1 MPSWQTRYYRQK
13 SIFQVKQNKYDN
25 NYIITSLPFARRLF
39 NRQGEITSLELRLKA
54 GEDIDKVKGEIE
66 HIVGNQTCG
75 KRPLRTTG
83 GYIQHYAHRET
94 LCIRISHFHSN
105 GCMLQYHR
113 VAIYAND

>member
-1 MPSWQTRYYRQK
+1 MNAFVADSLLSPK

-66 HIVGNQTCG
+66 HIVGNQLVVKDRYEQQATIVNVVG
-75 KRPLRTTG
+75 ER
-83 GYIQHYAHRET
+83 REET
-94 LCIRISHFHSN
+94 V
-105 GCMLQYHR
+105 R
-113 VAIYAND
+113 VVRMC